1 MKDQGVEEVWGSTK
15 KHIRRKLEVEFG
27 ESLSIFPDNNG
38 KLLVVPD
45 SLDNKNLSSQL
56 MSIKKELDSLR
67 ENSSDLTQSVRKV
80 AKLIRNELKTTHTE
94 EDLSWPPNP
103 EELDKDYLSLTPFVT
118 LFLTTLI
125 SGDPDKAATSHIQR
139 LLLSIFQDC
148 CG

>member
-1 MKDQGVEEVWGSTK
+1 MKQRYKGFDLFWSYPALPK
-15 KHIRRKLEVEFG
+15 MPLKFFYHRDYR
-27 ESLSIFPDNNG
+27 FPDNNG

-45 SLDNKNLSSQL
+45 SLDIKNLSSQL

-80 AKLIRNELKTTHTE
+80 AKLIRNELKTTHTK

-103 EELDKDYLSLTPFVT
+103 EELDKDYLSLTPFAT

-125 SGDPDKAATSHIQR
+125 SGDPDKAVTSHIQR
-139 LLLSIFQDC
+139 LVLSIFQDC
-148 CG
+148 CE